1 MLSEAEKEHVGNMFF
16 IQRKTGT
23 YAGDKNY
30 IANSEQRKLP
40 DNWDEGYRN
49 IVIFNSSEDE
59 FAAVGDEYDKARLF
73 PTQLGCDCKYSR
85 ILKEQ
90 PQSESLFTYSS
101 QSNECALQVSY
112 RLAEIRREIS

>member
-30 IANSEQRKLP
+30 IANQNKAKLP

-49 IVIFNSSEDE
+49 IVISIVRKMNLQQWVMSMIKLGYSQHSWM
-59 FAAVGDEYDKARLF
+59 RL
-73 PTQLGCDCKYSR
+73 
-85 ILKEQ
+85 
-90 PQSESLFTYSS
+90 
-101 QSNECALQVSY
+101 
-112 RLAEIRREIS
+112 